1 MEDGNTAAV
10 QGSFAGRA
18 YEAGA
23 SRTSMHDVRHVS
35 LDVDAAKRNAESKSG
50 YAKGRV
56 GRGVGG
62 VEETWSSRW
71 DNRDSAEAYTNPMR
85 SPPPQTPLSSKQ
97 TSTQSSQNAFDHTL
111 AATRSHTSTR
121 FGGLSS
127 RFGGSTRST
136 KSSGGKPGSS
146 AGMEM
151 EIPTWLTTNG
161 EEKDTS
167 EQGEQ
172 GAGDAVSATVSA
184 AAAGGEE
191 DWEVLTDEDGNT
203 YYHHKK
209 TGDTSWEDPRKAS
222 GTDIEEDAAGE
233 MATAGESQPPQMYA
247 IRNPSGAAGASNRRK
262 STLTVVPEGA
272 EAAAAAPM
280 TGVGDERA
288 GRMGG
293 AGGGGNSCR
302 AVSRE
307 VSSASSDEAHL

>member
-1 MEDGNTAAV
+1 
-10 QGSFAGRA
+10 
-18 YEAGA
+18 
-23 SRTSMHDVRHVS
+23 
-35 LDVDAAKRNAESKSG
+35 
-50 YAKGRV
+50 
-56 GRGVGG
+56 
-62 VEETWSSRW
+62 
-71 DNRDSAEAYTNPMR
+71 
-85 SPPPQTPLSSKQ
+85 
-97 TSTQSSQNAFDHTL
+97 
-111 AATRSHTSTR
+111 
-121 FGGLSS
+121 
-127 RFGGSTRST
+127 
-136 KSSGGKPGSS
+136 
-146 AGMEM
+146 M

-167 EQGEQ
+167 EQGA
-172 GAGDAVSATVSA
+172 GAAVSATVSA
-184 AAAGGEE
+184 NVAAAGGEE

-293 AGGGGNSCR
+293 VGGGGNSCR